1 MTELQCM
8 AIVRDLG
15 ISAVAVS
22 EPSSGPLGISL
33 ATRGATHVLSWASR
47 SKVGQGNQICFLLV
61 TWCKYREQNVPDAS
75 LNIPPNSLAV
85 HREGCCCVLLQLP
98 LSSVEFPGL
107 SVAKGMFFFKLWW
120 VSMLSRHPGGLTVSF
135 HTAFPP
141 RRKVGETDIGDSRR
155 WGWRYK
161 RKPGVAFR
169 FSSSALNLRSHGHC
183 L

>member
-33 ATRGATHVLSWASR
+33 AARGATHVLSWASR
-47 SKVGQGNQICFLLV
+47 SKLGQGNQICFLLV
-61 TWCKYREQNVPDAS
+61 TWYKYREQNVPHAS

-98 LSSVEFPGL
+98 LSSVGFQ
-107 SVAKGMFFFKLWW
+107 
-120 VSMLSRHPGGLTVSF
+120 
-135 HTAFPP
+135 AFQ
-141 RRKVGETDIGDSRR
+141 
-155 WGWRYK
+155 
-161 RKPGVAFR
+161 
-169 FSSSALNLRSHGHC
+169 
-183 L
+183 